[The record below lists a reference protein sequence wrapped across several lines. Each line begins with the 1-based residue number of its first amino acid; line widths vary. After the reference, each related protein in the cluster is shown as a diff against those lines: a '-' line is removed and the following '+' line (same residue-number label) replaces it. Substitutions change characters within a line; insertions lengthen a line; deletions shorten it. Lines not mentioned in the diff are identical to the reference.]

1 MAGVIYADAQLREL
15 GFLRFAEGDFSIGVY
30 NSFSLKVQDDAG
42 IAEGSYLMIDGT
54 EYGGRVDGLD
64 IDTEADYV
72 TAVGRT
78 WHGILESSL
87 VKPPAGQGHLVES
100 GDCNAVIGR
109 LVERLGLAYCMAAET
124 AASGLEVSGWKFTR
138 EGERMGGYSQI
149 RAMLASVGGKL
160 RIRYDG
166 ARRRAVLSAVPRGDY
181 VDEGIDGD
189 LVPFEISTR
198 RPVNHLHCMGTGEG
212 AARTVIDLYADK
224 DGNVSRTQTLF
235 GPYHVEEAYD
245 NPSADE
251 AELEEYGTQRLRD
264 YQADLRKCGLKNAAD
279 ARYEVDDIVG
289 GVSTRHGVSVV
300 TTVAAKVATV
310 SGDEITYETKTA
322 MEV

>member
-15 GFLRFAEGDFSIGVY
+15 GFLEYAEGDFSIGIY
-30 NSFSLKVQDDAG
+30 NNFSLKVPDGAG
-42 IAEGSYLMIDGT
+42 VAEGSYLMIDGT

-78 WHGILESSL
+78 WHGILESNL

-109 LVERLGLAYCMAAET
+109 LVDRLGLSYCMAAET
-124 AASGLEVSGWKFTR
+124 AASGLEVAGWKFTR

-212 AARTVIDLYADK
+212 AARTVVDLYADK
-224 DGNVSRTQTLF
+224 SGNVSKTQTLF

-245 NPSADE
+245 NPSAD
-251 AELEEYGTQRLRD
+251 ASELEEYGAQRLKG

>member
-15 GFLRFAEGDFSIGVY
+15 GFLAYAEGDFSIGVY
-30 NSFSLKVQDDAG
+30 NSFSLKVPDGLG

-78 WHGILESSL
+78 WHGLLESSL
-87 VKPPAGQGHLVES
+87 VKPPAGQSHLVES

-109 LVERLGLAYCMAAET
+109 LVERLGLSYCMAAE
-124 AASGLEVSGWKFTR
+124 AAESGLAVSGWRFTR

-198 RPVNHLHCMGTGEG
+198 RPVNHLHCMGAGEG
-212 AARTVIDLYADK
+212 AARAVLDLYADRR
-224 DGNVSRTQTLF
+224 GNVSRTQTLF
-235 GPYHVEEAYD
+235 GPYHNEEAYD
-245 NPSADE
+245 NPSADM
-251 AELEEYGTQRLRD
+251 AELEEYGAQRLRD
-264 YQADLRKCGLKNAAD
+264 YQADLEKCGLKNAAD
-279 ARYEVDDIVG
+279 GRYEIDDLVG

-300 TTVAAKVATV
+300 TTVAAKVASV